1 MDGDEPNGLIQ
12 EIRELNHVNVRDDNS
27 MENSHTFLN
36 PQLAGMNTRP
46 HRDGENNRIV
56 IPDEEN
62 EGDEYYSEGEGEEV
76 EEEKEEEE
84 EKKEENAND
93 TQRQNNNIGAVP
105 I

>member
-1 MDGDEPNGLIQ
+1 
-12 EIRELNHVNVRDDNS
+12 

-62 EGDEYYSEGEGEEV
+62 EGDEYYSEGEGEGEEV